1 MIAYVHIRL
10 KSDVLDPQGQAIA
23 QVLKELG
30 FNGVTSVRQGK
41 MIQLTLDETNASIAY
56 DLVCAMCEQLLVNPV
71 IETYDITLDTNEIN
85 T

>member
-1 MIAYVHIRL
+1 MLVYVDIGL
-10 KSDVLDPQGQAIA
+10 KPDVLDPQGETIA

-30 FNGVTSVRQGK
+30 FDRVTSVRQGK
-41 MIQLTLDETNASIAY
+41 RIELTLDETNASIAY
-56 DLVCAMCEQLLVNPV
+56 DLVRAMCEQLLVNPV